1 MDILEDRYNGDIGLF
16 NRVYQTTYGSF
27 DDLRRG
33 EVLSYP
39 QWISGVLS
47 GYADPPNREG
57 ADRLLADFEE
67 VFEELAVQVYKVAFE
82 EIRRHDKNHMI
93 LGGYVKDM
101 TYPTRTW
108 VRLAPYVDVLAP
120 QDLSATN
127 PVRAHIQ
134 ATGRPALLSDQ
145 EFGNVYPLSV
155 QCTPST
161 PGSVPEHVDRRVLY
175 DLEAARIARD
185 PGLIG
190 VSFCA
195 CLFDQSHWNS
205 TYDRG
210 QPGFYTIDGDPKET
224 DLLKVVTRVNEEML
238 ESVRSP
244 LDEASIDK
252 IDRTFHETREAY
264 RTIMR
269 MRMKLLQKMNTENRP

>member
-1 MDILEDRYNGDIGLF
+1 M
-16 NRVYQTTYGSF
+16 
-27 DDLRRG
+27 
-33 EVLSYP
+33 
-39 QWISGVLS
+39 
-47 GYADPPNREG
+47 
-57 ADRLLADFEE
+57 LADFEE
-67 VFEELAVQVYKVAFE
+67 VFEELAVQVYKVAFD
-82 EIRRHDKNHMI
+82 EIRRHDTNHMI

-120 QDLSATN
+120 QDLSAAN
-127 PVRAHIQ
+127 PVGAHVK
-134 ATGRPALLSDQ
+134 ATGKPALLSDQ
-145 EFGNVYPLSV
+145 EFGNVYPLSI
-155 QCTPST
+155 QGTPFT

-185 PGLIG
+185 PGMIG

-195 CLFDQSHWNS
+195 CLFDQSHWIS

-210 QPGFYTIDGDPKET
+210 QPGFFAIDGEPGEP
-224 DLLKVVTRVNEEML
+224 DLLEVVTRVNAEMM

-244 LDEASIDK
+244 LDEGTIDK

-269 MRMKLLQKMNTENRP
+269 MRMKLLQKTKSEKQQ